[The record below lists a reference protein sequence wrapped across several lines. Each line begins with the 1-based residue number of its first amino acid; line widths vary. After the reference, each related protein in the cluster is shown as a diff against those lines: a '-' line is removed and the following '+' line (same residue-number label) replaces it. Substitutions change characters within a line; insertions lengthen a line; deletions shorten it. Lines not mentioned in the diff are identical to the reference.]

1 MEPNRPEGPPDEV
14 LSTGHPPGAVERWAS
29 SLAARPG
36 LRTAAA
42 AGLLVVAVGAWLAAT
57 SRDPAVETRTG
68 LSAAERVSAPGLRP
82 VPSPDGTNPWE
93 VGDDL
98 AIRSGPRGHTITFHA
113 VNRGHEAAWP
123 SNLRVDA
130 RFLDTRGL
138 IYQAHCAGFRATHDG
153 RTVVDGAIPPG
164 EKVFVRC
171 RDITHYA
178 GKPPRISPWTVHITT
193 VPCGR
198 ESGPTV

>member
-1 MEPNRPEGPPDEV
+1 MEPIRPDGTPDEV
-14 LSTGHPPGAVERWAS
+14 LSTGRPPGALERWAG
-29 SLAARPG
+29 SLAARRG
-36 LRTAAA
+36 FRAVVAAV
-42 AGLLVVAVGAWLAAT
+42 LLVGALGAWLAFSSRHPAT
-57 SRDPAVETRTG
+57 EARPG
-68 LSAAERVSAPGLRP
+68 LTSDQRVSAPGLRP
-82 VPSPDGTNPWE
+82 TPSGDGTNPWA

-113 VNRGHEAAWP
+113 VNTSHKAAWP

-138 IYQAHCAGFRATHDG
+138 IYQAHCFGFRATLHG
-153 RTVVDGAIPPG
+153 RRAVDGAVAPG
-164 EKVFVRC
+164 GKVFVRC